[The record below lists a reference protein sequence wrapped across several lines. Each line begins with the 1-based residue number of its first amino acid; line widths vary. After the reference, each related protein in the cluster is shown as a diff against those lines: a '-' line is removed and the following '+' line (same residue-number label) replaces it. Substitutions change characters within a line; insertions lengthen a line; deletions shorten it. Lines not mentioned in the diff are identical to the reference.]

1 MMSLLSGSAAL
12 GRIAEQKVRLRCAAA
27 RMLSVLRR
35 SSCAPAM
42 LRMLAAG
49 VFLSACVRKM
59 VLREA
64 ECTDCDVVAVWVCG
78 GGGESLSSS

>member
-1 MMSLLSGSAAL
+1 MVLREAVLLTVMSLLSGCAAV
-12 GRIAEQKVRLRCAAA
+12 GRIAEQGVRLRCAAA

-49 VFLSACVRKM
+49 VFLCVR
-59 VLREA
+59 A
-64 ECTDCDVVAVWVCG
+64 
-78 GGGESLSSS
+78 